1 MNRVLRV
8 FALAEALTWA
18 IYGLIYAIITH
29 RAVTIEGVNV
39 SVTLINLV
47 AQTGFYVG
55 VTTGIV
61 AIVACLQ
68 QRRWAWA
75 AVLVLLVIVSLYLD
89 YLLYVAYF
97 FLPSVVIMTVRLS
110 AALTRVTFQLVP
122 GLVIALVALASTFW
136 PRRIAAAP

>member
-1 MNRVLRV
+1 MNRVLRI
-8 FALAEALTWA
+8 FALAEALTWVVYA
-18 IYGLIYAIITH
+18 VIFAIITH
-29 RAVTIEGVNV
+29 RSLTVQGVDSTV
-39 SVTLINLV
+39 LLMNLD

-55 VTTGIV
+55 VVAGIV
-61 AIVACLQ
+61 AVVACLQ

-75 AVLVLLVIVSLYLD
+75 AALGLLIVLSLYLD